1 LAEGRGSSAALSA
14 RMGQDFREKARLQAK
29 SASFRSQL

>member
-1 LAEGRGSSAALSA
+1 
-14 RMGQDFREKARLQAK
+14 MGQDFPAGMGQDFLEKARLQAK